1 MDARLNV
8 RELPSTNASR
18 QGKNQ
23 RLKIAGAILVLVLL
37 LMVVVTYSPQ
47 IDSKATPLTTPQN
60 EGRADATFVTDY
72 FPAQF
77 GSPRTNGVPEVHIQ
91 AF

>member
-8 RELPSTNASR
+8 RELPSTNPSR

-23 RLKIAGAILVLVLL
+23 WFKIAGAILALALL
-37 LMVVVTYSPQ
+37 LMVVTYSPQ

-60 EGRADATFVTDY
+60 EGRADAGFVTDY

-77 GSPRTNGVPEVHIQ
+77 GSPRTSDAPEVHIQ

>member
-1 MDARLNV
+1 MDARRNL

-23 RLKIAGAILVLVLL
+23 RFKIAGAILVLVLL
-37 LMVVVTYSPQ
+37 LMVVTYSPQ

-77 GSPRTNGVPEVHIQ
+77 GSPRTNGVPEEHIQ